1 MISFNTSFYELI
13 VLSIGFFKG
22 KIDFSVRGWPAE
34 KPIWQ
39 KKGQSWQAK
48 NEGRKLKRL
57 VKKMDQGLYFTKKK
71 QNRSNSWLQ
80 QPLFYQEP
88 PFSSSRKVNKGINV
102 VSDDHL
108 LCTVLKPIIFC
119 FFRKPFFFRKS
130 TFFLILITV
139 VQMLSFSPFPIRKM
153 SF

>member
-1 MISFNTSFYELI
+1 MKCLISRDLRIISHDFVQYFFYELI

-102 VSDDHL
+102 VSDDHSQ
-108 LCTVLKPIIFC
+108 CTVLKPIMWNC
-119 FFRKPFFFRKS
+119 FFRKPFFFCKS
-130 TFFLILITV
+130 TFF
-139 VQMLSFSPFPIRKM
+139 
-153 SF
+153 